1 MDIRSNIVVYPKTQD
16 GAPMTVYGKLVNSE
30 EVERNNG
37 PMVFDHIRDL
47 FKNDDYKRPDQYVYI
62 QNVAKTEAFLFIV
75 TQVGTQEIVEVLSS
89 SFFIKYDN
97 VSYIPNPSTPQI
109 YAVGDHSINFNFWTT
124 KDYLVNIA
132 CVSGRGVFYWQD
144 HPDVKYYLGGYGD
157 RISLTTYTNIKENQL
172 SLLKVESYTNEEY
185 DFLEGGFIFYVT
197 YYPRSNVDQLKKDR
211 TTEINYRNVN
221 MPLNYF
227 APITMGNDW
236 TVNFNFYDM
245 SLKNKANLEY
255 DTNLFTIWAT
265 LISET
270 EAQEIRKDSNSRPK
284 NDSTAVKGIYDSSL
298 GCLFIDNEKVF
309 SLYEQK
315 GIKNAA
321 NLFFSIEKNSGVGA
335 DFSSLGLEVNIYS
348 RNSIDEISEVPER
361 VFISG
366 KLSNSNNNNRIV
378 YHLKLDRNK
387 LYLTIQ
393 CSANSNLVKFALSQ
407 KPDSIV
413 SVSGNSEYKD
423 IIGIKLMYVKLDE
436 DNFPDNGIYF
446 IVYSDEKNITK
457 PLDYFTF
464 GYFLSDKQEKIGSLL
479 DEEKLKIKVD
489 VNRQNY
495 KITFNT
501 IPFSG
506 ISYYIKAYYKSG
518 FIEGEEIKTIAISES
533 PGEYLVVKG
542 PSNEFPKEISCDL
555 TTWKAVSYIKVI
567 AKLNLQEY
575 KIYNV
580 YEPEFVNTEDVP
592 DDEEEE
598 KKEESNKTLIY
609 VCIGIGSVLLVV
621 AIVLFVFF
629 FLYKNRNRNLLEQVN
644 KISFAESGAQD
655 KEKEDNSN
663 LLINDDEE
671 TLA

>member
-1 MDIRSNIVVYPKTQD
+1 
-16 GAPMTVYGKLVNSE
+16 
-30 EVERNNG
+30 
-37 PMVFDHIRDL
+37 
-47 FKNDDYKRPDQYVYI
+47 
-62 QNVAKTEAFLFIV
+62 
-75 TQVGTQEIVEVLSS
+75 
-89 SFFIKYDN
+89 
-97 VSYIPNPSTPQI
+97 
-109 YAVGDHSINFNFWTT
+109 
-124 KDYLVNIA
+124 
-132 CVSGRGVFYWQD
+132 
-144 HPDVKYYLGGYGD
+144 
-157 RISLTTYTNIKENQL
+157 
-172 SLLKVESYTNEEY
+172 
-185 DFLEGGFIFYVT
+185 
-197 YYPRSNVDQLKKDR
+197 
-211 TTEINYRNVN
+211 
-221 MPLNYF
+221 
-227 APITMGNDW
+227 MGNDW

-284 NDSTAVKGIYDSSL
+284 YDSTAVKGIYDSSL

-555 TTWKAVSYIKVI
+555 TTRKAVSYIKVI